1 VYITEE
7 ESFGPEDFAR
17 TDALV
22 WLQEDVP
29 LGDYAVP
36 ERSIHLQYPPT
47 PVRAPPPSTPPP
59 PAAPRCAAPCVHAL
73 LRATPPAPAQT
84 RVLWRLLPA
93 ASSSAAAEPPGD
105 RAEAGRG
112 ERRG

>member
-59 PAAPRCAAPCVHAL
+59 PCRSTLCCTLRACPTACHTARSSTDQSPVAAPSRRL
-73 LRATPPAPAQT
+73 QQRRSRAS
-84 RVLWRLLPA
+84 R
-93 ASSSAAAEPPGD
+93 
-105 RAEAGRG
+105 
-112 ERRG
+112 